1 MRNRAVQAACADPA
15 LRVAP
20 TPHARGAIGDPRGEA
35 QWSARRERPAR
46 AAAVITGASVLLV
59 VLGGCTY
66 TLPKYLAPTVRE
78 TSTAGQA
85 SCNTVPPKGASEA
98 AKAYAAAVNAATPAW
113 TAVDATIASEGN
125 ITHRNDLLSQVNADA
140 PFLTAL
146 RAINFPPKAAPAAKD
161 LIAAIQAYD
170 DFLMTSYTTT
180 ATWRSTWRT
189 TRTSTTTAP

>member
-1 MRNRAVQAACADPA
+1 V
-15 LRVAP
+15 
-20 TPHARGAIGDPRGEA
+20 
-35 QWSARRERPAR
+35 
-46 AAAVITGASVLLV
+46 SVLLV

-170 DFLMTSYTTT
+170 DFLMTSYNNNGYMAKHVADDTNLNNNR
-180 ATWRSTWRT
+180 AMSSSLLRDALGLPAAACSYR
-189 TRTSTTTAP
+189 RP